1 MPHTPRPIG
10 ARRAARSCIAALVTC
25 LVLPA
30 ASWAAGPNFDAVSWL
45 PLGCDRADLI
55 TPASPAAA
63 SFAGNHANPPAFY
76 SYDANYLY
84 FRYRMDSNPAS
95 GGGFAQ
101 YVWTAFMQVPSGDPF
116 QYQYQLLLNGK
127 SDTIEIWRNTNP
139 SDIHFPQFHVDAQV
153 QAYPPTPAGSL
164 ARAVAAGTSFNGGP
178 DWFVDF
184 AFPVQALVGSKAITS
199 AGDLAQALFFPA
211 TSTENNTYN
220 KSYLNCPFQPG
231 TTLQIVKTVS
241 PTVALL
247 NQPTTVTYTIEVQ
260 NTGARTATGVV
271 VEDNSIPSFLANVAI
286 DPTTDD
292 PDAPSDLPKSLPVNL
307 PTLGV
312 GRHLTV
318 QITGQ
323 GTQTTKTCA
332 AGDSVNTAS
341 VRATN
346 ALGPTATFERL
357 ASATLGGCV
366 SCNQNADCASDTN
379 ACTTETCSNNVCSHN
394 PTPGCVPCT
403 TAADCGDSD
412 ACTAD
417 TCTNGVCSYAP
428 IPGCVSCNT
437 NTDCPD
443 DNNACTTETCSNGV
457 CSHAFTPG
465 CVVPCTTAAD
475 CNDGDP
481 CTTKTCTAGVC
492 GTQAAASCSACT
504 SAADCNDANSCT
516 TDVCSASGSCE
527 LTTIA
532 GCTTSGG
539 GGTGTGT
546 GSGGGTGTGSGGTG
560 STGTGT
566 GGAGGNGGTGT
577 GGAPGGGVGPVPG
590 HVAEICGDC
599 VDNDGDGLVDYED
612 PDCCERTD
620 PLTLSRM
627 LMRMRP
633 QSTGDTLRLRSSGVT
648 ASASL
653 DPRDGVTLQLSDGS
667 GQLYCHDI
675 GVVTTKAG
683 LKHGVFRFRDKTGT
697 LAGGL
702 QTARFKIRKNGQLVF
717 RATGNKM
724 HLRNADGGL
733 TVTLRVGDV
742 CMQTTAALRAR
753 PAKLG
758 TRSVFP

>member
-1 MPHTPRPIG
+1 MPHTPRSIR
-10 ARRAARSCIAALVTC
+10 ARRAARHCIAAMVTC

-45 PLGCDRADLI
+45 PLGCDRADMVV
-55 TPASPAAA
+55 PSSPAAV

-76 SYDANYLY
+76 SYDADYLY

-101 YVWTAFMQVPSGDPF
+101 VLWAAFMQVPSSNPEARF

-127 SDTIEIWRNTNP
+127 SDTIEIYKNTQP
-139 SDIHFPQFHVDAQV
+139 HDIQFSQFKFHVDQQV
-153 QAYPPTPAGSL
+153 QTYSAPAGSL
-164 ARAVAAGTSFNGGP
+164 ARVVAAGTSFNGGS

-184 AFPVQALVGSKAITS
+184 AFPVTTLVAKGVIAS
-199 AGDLAQALFFPA
+199 ANDLAQALFYPA
-211 TSTENNTYN
+211 TSTDPNFYN
-220 KSYLNCPFQPG
+220 KSFLRCPFGPA
-231 TTLQIVKTVS
+231 TTLQITKAVT
-241 PTVALL
+241 PTVAPR
-247 NQPTTVTYTIEVQ
+247 NKPTPVTYTIDVQ
-260 NTGARTATGVV
+260 NTGTRTATGVV
-271 VEDNSIPSFLANVAI
+271 VEDNSIPTFLANVAVN
-286 DPTTDD
+286 PTTDD

-318 QITGQ
+318 QITGTA
-323 GTQTTKTCA
+323 TQNCA
-332 AGDSVNTAS
+332 AGDFVNTAS

-357 ASATLGGCV
+357 ASATLGGC
-366 SCNQNADCASDTN
+366 SQCASAADCASDNN
-379 ACTTETCSNNVCSHN
+379 ACTTETCSNSNGGSVCSHE
-394 PTPGCVPCT
+394 PSPGCVPCT
-403 TAADCGDSD
+403 TAADCGDND

-417 TCTNGVCSYAP
+417 TCSNGVCAYAP

-437 NTDCPD
+437 DTDCPD
-443 DNNACTTETCSNGV
+443 DNNVCTADTCSNDV
-457 CSHAFTPG
+457 CSHAFIPG

-492 GTQAAASCSACT
+492 GAQAAASCSACT
-504 SAADCNDANSCT
+504 SLADCDDSNPCT
-516 TDVCSASGSCE
+516 ADICSASGSCE

-532 GCTTSGG
+532 DCNAGGG
-539 GGTGTGT
+539 GGTGTDT
-546 GSGGGTGTGSGGTG
+546 GGAGGTGT
-560 STGTGT
+560 
-566 GGAGGNGGTGT
+566 GAGGNGGTGT
-577 GGAPGGGVGPVPG
+577 TGAPG
-590 HVAEICGDC
+590 HAAEICGDC

-627 LMRMRP
+627 LMRMRS
-633 QSTGDTLRLRSSGVT
+633 QGTGDTLRLRSRGVA

-697 LAGGL
+697 LAAGL
-702 QTARFKIRKNGQLVF
+702 QTARFKIRKNGQIVF

-733 TVTLRVGDV
+733 TVTLRVGGM

-753 PAKLG
+753 PAKVG
-758 TRSVFP
+758 SRNVFP